1 MSRFKLWTSGKKIE
15 MYHSVLS
22 GGDLRVIFQQK
33 LNEAKFTIAHQHLQ
47 KPSDY
52 GAVLSSITIRISLCH
67 FSRLTVGKLRILM
80 DL

>member
-1 MSRFKLWTSGKKIE
+1 MGSSTLLLISRLNEQIQTRDIREKIE

-22 GGDLRVIFQQK
+22 GGDLGAIFQQK

-52 GAVLSSITIRISLCH
+52 GAVLPSITIRISLCH
-67 FSRLTVGKLRILM
+67 FS
-80 DL
+80 